1 MSELTKLQMLL
12 IFKFSFQRFAR
23 CLKMSTLL
31 SCHPRLK
38 INQIKI
44 FNFKAKSLT
53 KVFEWQLP
61 AQQVVYFAK
70 HIALIKDQILK
81 NRILIKILWIEE
93 KTSQLL
99 LKIIKLS
106 LSLWATITFSIQ
118 YFKILL
124 GNLLPNWCKKLKNT
138 SKKSCP
144 RNKLNE
150 EDWYDVECQSLENND
165 IIDNDNQDESR
176 KKVVACCIC
185 RSF

>member
-1 MSELTKLQMLL
+1 ML
-12 IFKFSFQRFAR
+12 IMFKFSFQIFVR

-70 HIALIKDQILK
+70 HVALIEDQILK
-81 NRILIKILWIEE
+81 NRIPIKIQWIEGNS
-93 KTSQLL
+93 SQLL
-99 LKIIKLS
+99 LKINRLNW
-106 LSLWATITFSIQ
+106 SLWATITFSIQ
-118 YFKILL
+118 YFKIVL
-124 GNLLPNWCKKLKNT
+124 GNPLPNWCKKLKNT